1 MARSNR
7 WVAEP
12 PKRSTPKPPPS
23 AISDAVAQL
32 QADWHALTF
41 MDRAERVDVL
51 LKARLSCRY
60 VASLLN
66 CSEALLRNYA
76 IALQASPKD
85 IHLARLG
92 RIGLRE
98 IVRRARSG
106 VQQPDPI
113 IEPGE
118 DCYNVAA
125 LDAQQGAAMILHWL
139 KTEPARAYYAYAII
153 QQAIAVLDRPGST
166 ARLRAVHLRP
176 DPGVDELIEAC
187 RPEPTSEA
195 SNGSGPADT
204 VDQLLSEIS
213 YYGFW
218 LANYVFSLMV
228 EPNVRREAL
237 NRALRQVPAPGRK
250 PKLW

>member
-12 PKRSTPKPPPS
+12 PKRSTPNPPPS
-23 AISDAVAQL
+23 SVSDAVAQL

-41 MDRAERVDVL
+41 VDRAERVDAL

-66 CSEALLRNYA
+66 CSESLLRNYG

-85 IHLARLG
+85 IHRARLG
-92 RIGLRE
+92 QIGLRE

-106 VQQPDPI
+106 EQQPDSI
-113 IEPGE
+113 IEDGE
-118 DCYNVAA
+118 DCHDVTV
-125 LDAQQGAAMILHWL
+125 LDAHQGAAVILDWL
-139 KTEPARAYYAYAII
+139 KAEPPRAYYAYAII
-153 QQAIAVLDRPGST
+153 QQAIAVLDRSEC
-166 ARLRAVHLRP
+166 AAQLRAVRLRP
-176 DPGVDELIEAC
+176 DCGMDELIEAC
-187 RPEPTSEA
+187 RPEPSEA
-195 SNGSGPADT
+195 PKTSGPPDT
-204 VDQLLSEIS
+204 VDQLLNEIS
-213 YYGFW
+213 SYGFW

-228 EPNVRREAL
+228 EPNVQREAL
-237 NRALRQVPAPGRK
+237 NRALKQVPAPGRR